1 MPAGDE
7 GARTKEGG
15 DAKDV
20 GRKKG
25 NLRDWGPPS
34 PATLLGAA
42 GPGTGLRQE
51 EQTISLKVMVSPGF
65 SALLGMCTRRF
76 CSARLS
82 REPPDLFPVS
92 NKARFS
98 DSASNTP

>member
-1 MPAGDE
+1 MR

-15 DAKDV
+15 DAKDT
-20 GRKKG
+20 GRKKE

-51 EQTISLKVMVSPGF
+51 EQTISLKVTVSPGF
-65 SALLGMCTRRF
+65 SALLGMCTRCLF
-76 CSARLS
+76 SARLS
-82 REPPDLFPVS
+82 REPPDLFPFS
-92 NKARFS
+92 NKAHFS